1 MALLLLPYRGGS
13 VLTANWSAS
22 KREGSADV
30 VVSFQH
36 DSENPFA
43 NHERLERVWLN
54 ITMEQFL
61 DAIEAAHGKPFVNF
75 TKPFD
80 LR

>member
-1 MALLLLPYRGGS
+1 MSLLLLPYRGGS

-30 VVSFQH
+30 IVSFYH
-36 DSENPFA
+36 DCGNPFSDP
-43 NHERLERVWLN
+43 RLETVRLN
-54 ITMEQFL
+54 MTMEQFL